1 MGLRKNLRQRE
12 ELGSFATR
20 MLWIPAIVSVL
31 VIGFIG
37 LRAPADG
44 DAAAAS
50 VRSAHAAA
58 ADVRAVPSTNVLQS
72 KAASPTP
79 PDEAILA
86 HEALDP
92 VGAGHDVPR

>member
-1 MGLRKNLRQRE
+1 MGLHKNLRQRE

-20 MLWIPAIVSVL
+20 MLWIPAVVSVL
-31 VIGFIG
+31 VIGFVG
-37 LRAPADG
+37 LRAPPES

-58 ADVRAVPSTNVLQS
+58 PDVRAVPSTNVLQS
-72 KAASPTP
+72 KDTSPTP

-86 HEALDP
+86 HESLDP
-92 VGAGHDVPR
+92 VGAGHDVAR